1 MPATAYTGVQGLTW
15 GLSSTVTDD
24 ADIVLA
30 MTQKRFRTL
39 LLVIFLLCNV
49 SSFAK
54 GTWFNQRV
62 TWKYGK
68 DGLAWKTKIKKPSGQ
83 AEYQLILQPL
93 WAVEGGVVALEIV
106 VAHLTQPDVNLLG
119 ERENG
124 IEYPFVITVE
134 ELERG
139 LAHSK
144 FGKARK
150 LHVDDIALNMR
161 IESFQLGKGIGSGS
175 TYCSNCSNLQE
186 LSVWITVEGK

>member
-1 MPATAYTGVQGLTW
+1 M
-15 GLSSTVTDD
+15 
-24 ADIVLA
+24 
-30 MTQKRFRTL
+30 L
-39 LLVIFLLCNV
+39 LPIILLLCNV
-49 SSFAK
+49 GSFAK
-54 GTWFNQRV
+54 ETWFNQRV

-68 DGLAWKTKIKKPSGQ
+68 EGLAWKTTIKKSNGQ

-106 VAHLTQPDVNLLG
+106 VARPKQPGVNLLG
-119 ERENG
+119 KRENG

-144 FGKARK
+144 FGTARK
-150 LHVDDIALNMR
+150 LQVDDIALNVK
-161 IESFQLGKGIGSGS
+161 IERFRLGKGVGSGS

-186 LSVWITVEGK
+186 LSVWITAEGR

>member
-1 MPATAYTGVQGLTW
+1 
-15 GLSSTVTDD
+15 
-24 ADIVLA
+24 
-30 MTQKRFRTL
+30 MTKANFRIL
-39 LLVIFLLCNV
+39 LLVILLLCNV
-49 SSFAK
+49 GSFAK
-54 GTWFNQRV
+54 ETWFNQRV

-68 DGLAWKTKIKKPSGQ
+68 EGLAWKTTIEKPNGQ

-106 VAHLTQPDVNLLG
+106 VARPKQPDVNLLG

-124 IEYPFVITVE
+124 IECPFVITVE

-144 FGKARK
+144 FGTARR
-150 LHVDDIALNMR
+150 LQVDDIALNVK
-161 IESFQLGKGIGSGS
+161 IERFRLGKGVGSGS

-186 LSVWITVEGK
+186 LW